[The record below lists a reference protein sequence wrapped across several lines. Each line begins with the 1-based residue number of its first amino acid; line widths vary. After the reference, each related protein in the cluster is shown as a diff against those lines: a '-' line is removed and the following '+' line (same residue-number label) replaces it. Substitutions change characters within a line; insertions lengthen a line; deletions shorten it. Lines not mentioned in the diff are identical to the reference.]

1 MVAESLDSK
10 DKNRR
15 HRLPITPPLA
25 KFNKLVQ
32 KYARMVELV
41 DTRDLKSLGLNSCA
55 GSSPALRTKY
65 RFFRNCR
72 LKERLFHLYFLIP
85 ATGKNRSPPPFEK
98 RFFELAPVGVWVMV
112 LLCKN
117 RFEPKIS
124 ASTAFCP
131 SKSSDP
137 NK

>member
-1 MVAESLDSK
+1 MLAKFNKLVQKYARMVAESLDSK

-65 RFFRNCR
+65 GFFG
-72 LKERLFHLYFLIP
+72 IV
-85 ATGKNRSPPPFEK
+85 A
-98 RFFELAPVGVWVMV
+98 
-112 LLCKN
+112 
-117 RFEPKIS
+117 
-124 ASTAFCP
+124 
-131 SKSSDP
+131 
-137 NK
+137 